1 MNKKKIL
8 AWILFLSWL
17 GVIFFFSS
25 QNASSSSNLS
35 NGILDTLEKMFNLPF
50 RASFSSVVIR
60 KLAHFTEYLI
70 LAILTCNLISK
81 YTKLNQKNYCLIVLF
96 CLFYASSDEF
106 HQTFVAGRSPQI
118 LDVLIDFLGSVI
130 GTYAYYGW
138 QKLRKKKNF

>member
-1 MNKKKIL
+1 MSFWRHQMNKKKIL

-35 NGILDTLEKMFNLPF
+35 NGILHTLEKMFNLPF
-50 RASFSSVVIR
+50 RASFSSFVIR

-81 YTKLNQKNYCLIVLF
+81 YTKLNKKNYCLIVLF
-96 CLFYASSDEF
+96 CLFYYITLKKRMSINFIINIKKLFFASLF
-106 HQTFVAGRSPQI
+106 
-118 LDVLIDFLGSVI
+118 
-130 GTYAYYGW
+130 Y
-138 QKLRKKKNF
+138 

>member
-35 NGILDTLEKMFNLPF
+35 NGILHTLEKMFNLPF
-50 RASFSSVVIR
+50 RASFSSFVIR

-81 YTKLNQKNYCLIVLF
+81 YTKLNKKNYCLI
-96 CLFYASSDEF
+96 
-106 HQTFVAGRSPQI
+106 
-118 LDVLIDFLGSVI
+118 GSH
-130 GTYAYYGW
+130 
-138 QKLRKKKNF
+138 